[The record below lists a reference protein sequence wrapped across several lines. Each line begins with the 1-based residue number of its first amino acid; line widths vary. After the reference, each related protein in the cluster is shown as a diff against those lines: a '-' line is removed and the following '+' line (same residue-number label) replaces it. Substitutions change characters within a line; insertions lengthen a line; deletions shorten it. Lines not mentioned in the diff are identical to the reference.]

1 MKTQFTQKYENTAY
15 AEMRKHSLRRN
26 ENTVYAEMKTQFTQK
41 YENTAYAEI

>member
-15 AEMRKHSLRRN
+15 
-26 ENTVYAEMKTQFTQK
+26 VEMKTQFTQK